1 MDKGHILAV
10 TSDNHLKAVTHENNS
25 KSSIGM
31 IHMTNPRINAKM
43 PLSLLWQHEQSAYA
57 YANAGFLKNKV

>member
-1 MDKGHILAV
+1 M
-10 TSDNHLKAVTHENNS
+10 TSDDHRKAVTHENSS

-43 PLSLLWQHEQSAYA
+43 PLSLLWQYEQSAYA
-57 YANAGFLKNKV
+57 YTNEGFLKNKVGY